1 MRTKLT
7 TLVSSFL
14 TTNVVNSVG
23 GNDAI
28 AAAAVV
34 VVAVVTETIVDGIPM
49 LSTLPL
55 LLFGDDEK
63 EGERD
68 GIHEFDS
75 PSLSTTLDN
84 AIGTG
89 DGEVSCAKF
98 SSLLSMIDDGDD
110 DNIDDAATVDWDKLA
125 SLFVSTPSLLLQPV
139 IPAKQLW
146 VMSEHSNRD
155 PPGHGSHTLLALEA
169 ETPH

>member
-1 MRTKLT
+1 MVVFDLASCESERGILRTKQT

-14 TTNVVNSVG
+14 TTNVGNSVG

-28 AAAAVV
+28 AAVVFVAAAAVV

-55 LLFGDDEK
+55 LLFSDDEK

-84 AIGTG
+84 AVGAG

-110 DNIDDAATVDWDKLA
+110 DDIDDAAIVDWDK
-125 SLFVSTPSLLLQPV
+125 
-139 IPAKQLW
+139 
-146 VMSEHSNRD
+146 
-155 PPGHGSHTLLALEA
+155 
-169 ETPH
+169 